1 MMKTTHKLAI
11 GGVLIGA
18 VASMTSPIAANA
30 APEPPSGAYQYTDQI
45 PGEPDSSA
53 TWHFNPCGPD
63 CTVLTNAEG
72 TGSGLFV
79 NWKFQLSNGRW
90 TYSGQQQEDCSI
102 FGNGMI
108 PIAIKASFDAA
119 TLTGQWQRTELT
131 QCGKVAVPP
140 EDPRP
145 FELSKLG

>member
-79 NWKFQLSNGRW
+79 NWKFHSATADGLTAASNRR
-90 TYSGQQQEDCSI
+90 
-102 FGNGMI
+102 
-108 PIAIKASFDAA
+108 IAASSA
-119 TLTGQWQRTELT
+119 TG
-131 QCGKVAVPP
+131 
-140 EDPRP
+140 
-145 FELSKLG
+145 